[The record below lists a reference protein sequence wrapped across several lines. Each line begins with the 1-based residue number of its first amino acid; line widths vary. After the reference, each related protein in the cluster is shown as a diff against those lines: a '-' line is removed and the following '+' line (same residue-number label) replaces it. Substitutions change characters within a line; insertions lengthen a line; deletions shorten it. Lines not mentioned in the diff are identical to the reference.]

1 MCKGGLHNCFNPK
14 TCVYKGYSNVMRF
27 MLNSNKIGPALFS
40 CVCADGYQSI
50 NQKCIERCA
59 CVCVCAFQSVPRYDE
74 YRSSVTVSDL
84 RLRDILSGL
93 DTRQF
98 TVPDGADFHLFK
110 VNIYVFKLLIQHSCL
125 CRVLNHLVG
134 TCCTYLMETLVLS

>member
-1 MCKGGLHNCFNPK
+1 MAISQLIRNALKGAH
-14 TCVYKGYSNVMRF
+14 V
-27 MLNSNKIGPALFS
+27 
-40 CVCADGYQSI
+40 
-50 NQKCIERCA
+50 

-110 VNIYVFKLLIQHSCL
+110 VNIYMY
-125 CRVLNHLVG
+125 LNRSFNTAAYVG
-134 TCCTYLMETLVLS
+134 Y

>member
-1 MCKGGLHNCFNPK
+1 M
-14 TCVYKGYSNVMRF
+14 
-27 MLNSNKIGPALFS
+27 
-40 CVCADGYQSI
+40 
-50 NQKCIERCA
+50 

-110 VNIYVFKLLIQHSCL
+110 VNIYIYSPWSEREIWPFLRVVVSPKTEMPRPPKLVCM
-125 CRVLNHLVG
+125 HLTSIP
-134 TCCTYLMETLVLS
+134 TCMIFLSLFRSIKFFDDHGLYI